1 MGLVEPYKAMLKRA
15 LSNLNGLDWDD
26 PVPKVEQEFWRSQL
40 KLWPALSCLRVARST
55 IPPDAVVPLQ
65 VRLICNTDASTTCAG
80 ACVYLSCK
88 LSTGEWSSQLL
99 TAKSRL
105 VNYTVPRNELEAIV
119 LGTELT
125 FAAIASLRLP
135 LQSVVIASDSLVAI
149 SWAMNDRARN
159 KTFVFNRVLT
169 VQRYLR
175 WIRDL
180 TSLTDEIELVHVPGE
195 LNAADCLTKG
205 LVSPDEVT
213 GSSLWHLGHEWM
225 RRDVHL
231 MPLTRYKDI
240 SLSPEDVAKFLS
252 ETISDDS
259 RLPTVTGGF
268 TRFCL
273 YPTVTSFGET
283 TACVVNPT
291 RVVSQFPSPQCS
303 FFLVPFGEG
312 THSML
317 ERENEEFQR
326 IQPGLVHLL
335 NPIRLG
341 WGRANKIMSR
351 VVEVLLKMFHNAHIN
366 STNQRVR
373 NSLGARCPYCI
384 LSRDLLRLSSGD
396 PALICGPFEKDSPPL
411 STSDPTRIQVL
422 VSASQ
427 TIVDYYWD
435 TRCTLLCKTRLLAR
449 ELSQY
454 EEDPTRGLLFYK
466 GRLAQDSKVAVVDL
480 ELLDLS
486 FLDGQ
491 EITFCNPCTMPD
503 SIIFYA
509 YAIWVHLKSAPHMG
523 LESTL
528 VEIMKRFHPVRPR
541 RILGKLLGDCVK
553 CKAVRRKVL
562 EHEMAKHKSPRITL
576 APPFTFCMG
585 DLAQDFL
592 TKSRFSG
599 RQSMK
604 APALVLCCLLSGA
617 TAIYMLEDWSTQSV
631 AQALERHGCRY
642 GFPSQL
648 YVDSGSQLKKLSS
661 TTYSINDLT
670 TSLRSKFC
678 CEIVVAPP
686 KSHSSQGRVERRI
699 GLIKTALSKLAESG
713 FLLSFLGWECLFS
726 RIANDLNNLPISR
739 ASSTGTTRPEWS
751 VLTPNR
757 LLLGRNNKRSMVGP
771 LVINATP
778 SLSFERLQEAQE
790 EWYRLFMKQIH
801 LFVPSPKWF
810 HSDYVGVGD
819 VVLFFLDTHMKSTGT
834 TWHYGLVTNVS
845 GLTLTLEYTVPPSN
859 TKKSL
864 MRSKRD
870 VVRIAHEAELD
881 FNTEAHALRVCS

>member
-1 MGLVEPYKAMLKRA
+1 M
-15 LSNLNGLDWDD
+15 
-26 PVPKVEQEFWRSQL
+26 
-40 KLWPALSCLRVARST
+40 
-55 IPPDAVVPLQ
+55 
-65 VRLICNTDASTTCAG
+65 ICNTDASTTCAG

-125 FAAIASLRLP
+125 FAAIASPRLP
-135 LQSVVIASDSLVAI
+135 LQSVVITSDSLVAI

-291 RVVSQFPSPQCS
+291 RAVSQFPSPQCS

-486 FLDGQ
+486 FLDGR

-553 CKAVRRKVL
+553 CKAVCRKVL

-631 AQALERHGCRY
+631 PQVLERHGCPY
-642 GFPSQL
+642 SFPSQL

-661 TTYSINDLT
+661 TTYSIIDLT

-881 FNTEAHALRVCS
+881 FNTEAHALRLCS

>member
-291 RVVSQFPSPQCS
+291 RAVSQFPSPQCS

-435 TRCTLLCKTRLLAR
+435 TRCTLLCKTRLPAR

-661 TTYSINDLT
+661 TTYSIIDLT

>member
-1 MGLVEPYKAMLKRA
+1 MLKRA

-259 RLPTVTGGF
+259 RMPTVTGGF

-291 RVVSQFPSPQCS
+291 RAVSQFPSPQCS

-435 TRCTLLCKTRLLAR
+435 TRCTLLCKTRLPAR

-661 TTYSINDLT
+661 TTYSIIDLT

-810 HSDYVGVGD
+810 HSDYVGVWD

>member
-1 MGLVEPYKAMLKRA
+1 M
-15 LSNLNGLDWDD
+15 
-26 PVPKVEQEFWRSQL
+26 
-40 KLWPALSCLRVARST
+40 
-55 IPPDAVVPLQ
+55 
-65 VRLICNTDASTTCAG
+65 
-80 ACVYLSCK
+80 
-88 LSTGEWSSQLL
+88 

-291 RVVSQFPSPQCS
+291 RAVSQSPSPQCS

-466 GRLAQDSKVAVVDL
+466 GCLAQDSKVAVVDL

-661 TTYSINDLT
+661 TTYSIIDLT

-881 FNTEAHALRVCS
+881 FNTEAHALRLCS

>member
-1 MGLVEPYKAMLKRA
+1 
-15 LSNLNGLDWDD
+15 
-26 PVPKVEQEFWRSQL
+26 
-40 KLWPALSCLRVARST
+40 
-55 IPPDAVVPLQ
+55 
-65 VRLICNTDASTTCAG
+65 
-80 ACVYLSCK
+80 
-88 LSTGEWSSQLL
+88 
-99 TAKSRL
+99 
-105 VNYTVPRNELEAIV
+105 
-119 LGTELT
+119 
-125 FAAIASLRLP
+125 
-135 LQSVVIASDSLVAI
+135 
-149 SWAMNDRARN
+149 
-159 KTFVFNRVLT
+159 
-169 VQRYLR
+169 
-175 WIRDL
+175 
-180 TSLTDEIELVHVPGE
+180 
-195 LNAADCLTKG
+195 
-205 LVSPDEVT
+205 
-213 GSSLWHLGHEWM
+213 
-225 RRDVHL
+225 
-231 MPLTRYKDI
+231 
-240 SLSPEDVAKFLS
+240 
-252 ETISDDS
+252 
-259 RLPTVTGGF
+259 
-268 TRFCL
+268 
-273 YPTVTSFGET
+273 
-283 TACVVNPT
+283 
-291 RVVSQFPSPQCS
+291 
-303 FFLVPFGEG
+303 
-312 THSML
+312 
-317 ERENEEFQR
+317 
-326 IQPGLVHLL
+326 
-335 NPIRLG
+335 
-341 WGRANKIMSR
+341 
-351 VVEVLLKMFHNAHIN
+351 
-366 STNQRVR
+366 
-373 NSLGARCPYCI
+373 
-384 LSRDLLRLSSGD
+384 
-396 PALICGPFEKDSPPL
+396 
-411 STSDPTRIQVL
+411 
-422 VSASQ
+422 
-427 TIVDYYWD
+427 
-435 TRCTLLCKTRLLAR
+435 
-449 ELSQY
+449 
-454 EEDPTRGLLFYK
+454 
-466 GRLAQDSKVAVVDL
+466 
-480 ELLDLS
+480 
-486 FLDGQ
+486 
-491 EITFCNPCTMPD
+491 
-503 SIIFYA
+503 
-509 YAIWVHLKSAPHMG
+509 
-523 LESTL
+523 
-528 VEIMKRFHPVRPR
+528 
-541 RILGKLLGDCVK
+541 
-553 CKAVRRKVL
+553 
-562 EHEMAKHKSPRITL
+562 MAKHKSPRITL

-661 TTYSINDLT
+661 TTYSIIDLT

-859 TKKSL
+859 IKKSL

-881 FNTEAHALRVCS
+881 FNTEAHALRLCS

>member
-1 MGLVEPYKAMLKRA
+1 
-15 LSNLNGLDWDD
+15 
-26 PVPKVEQEFWRSQL
+26 
-40 KLWPALSCLRVARST
+40 
-55 IPPDAVVPLQ
+55 
-65 VRLICNTDASTTCAG
+65 
-80 ACVYLSCK
+80 
-88 LSTGEWSSQLL
+88 
-99 TAKSRL
+99 
-105 VNYTVPRNELEAIV
+105 
-119 LGTELT
+119 
-125 FAAIASLRLP
+125 
-135 LQSVVIASDSLVAI
+135 
-149 SWAMNDRARN
+149 
-159 KTFVFNRVLT
+159 
-169 VQRYLR
+169 
-175 WIRDL
+175 
-180 TSLTDEIELVHVPGE
+180 
-195 LNAADCLTKG
+195 
-205 LVSPDEVT
+205 
-213 GSSLWHLGHEWM
+213 
-225 RRDVHL
+225 

-259 RLPTVTGGF
+259 RMPTVTGGF

-291 RVVSQFPSPQCS
+291 RAVSQFPSPQCS

-435 TRCTLLCKTRLLAR
+435 TRCTLLCKTHLPAR

-661 TTYSINDLT
+661 TTYSI
-670 TSLRSKFC
+670 
-678 CEIVVAPP
+678 
-686 KSHSSQGRVERRI
+686 G
-699 GLIKTALSKLAESG
+699 
-713 FLLSFLGWECLFS
+713 
-726 RIANDLNNLPISR
+726 
-739 ASSTGTTRPEWS
+739 WS
-751 VLTPNR
+751 V
-757 LLLGRNNKRSMVGP
+757 
-771 LVINATP
+771 
-778 SLSFERLQEAQE
+778 E
-790 EWYRLFMKQIH
+790 
-801 LFVPSPKWF
+801 
-810 HSDYVGVGD
+810 
-819 VVLFFLDTHMKSTGT
+819 FFFD
-834 TWHYGLVTNVS
+834 
-845 GLTLTLEYTVPPSN
+845 
-859 TKKSL
+859 
-864 MRSKRD
+864 R
-870 VVRIAHEAELD
+870 
-881 FNTEAHALRVCS
+881 TEQGN

>member
-1 MGLVEPYKAMLKRA
+1 M
-15 LSNLNGLDWDD
+15 
-26 PVPKVEQEFWRSQL
+26 
-40 KLWPALSCLRVARST
+40 
-55 IPPDAVVPLQ
+55 
-65 VRLICNTDASTTCAG
+65 ICNTDASTTCAG

-99 TAKSRL
+99 KAKSRL

-135 LQSVVIASDSLVAI
+135 LQSVVIASDSLVDI
-149 SWAMNDRARN
+149 LWAMNDRARN

-205 LVSPDEVT
+205 PVSPDEVT

-366 STNQRVR
+366 STIQRVCD
-373 NSLGARCPYCI
+373 SLGTGCPYCI

-435 TRCTLLCKTRLLAR
+435 TRCTLLCKTRLPAR

-454 EEDPTRGLLFYK
+454 KEDPTRGLLFYK

-592 TKSRFSG
+592 TKSCFSG

-661 TTYSINDLT
+661 TTYSIIDLT

-845 GLTLTLEYTVPPSN
+845 GLTLTLECTVPPSN

-864 MRSKRD
+864 MHSKRD

-881 FNTEAHALRVCS
+881 FNTEAHALRLCS

>member
-180 TSLTDEIELVHVPGE
+180 TSLTNEIELVHVPGE

-661 TTYSINDLT
+661 TTYSIIDLT

>member
-1 MGLVEPYKAMLKRA
+1 
-15 LSNLNGLDWDD
+15 
-26 PVPKVEQEFWRSQL
+26 
-40 KLWPALSCLRVARST
+40 
-55 IPPDAVVPLQ
+55 
-65 VRLICNTDASTTCAG
+65 
-80 ACVYLSCK
+80 
-88 LSTGEWSSQLL
+88 
-99 TAKSRL
+99 
-105 VNYTVPRNELEAIV
+105 
-119 LGTELT
+119 
-125 FAAIASLRLP
+125 
-135 LQSVVIASDSLVAI
+135 
-149 SWAMNDRARN
+149 
-159 KTFVFNRVLT
+159 
-169 VQRYLR
+169 
-175 WIRDL
+175 
-180 TSLTDEIELVHVPGE
+180 
-195 LNAADCLTKG
+195 
-205 LVSPDEVT
+205 
-213 GSSLWHLGHEWM
+213 M

-291 RVVSQFPSPQCS
+291 RAVSQFPSPQCS

-466 GRLAQDSKVAVVDL
+466 GRLTQDSKVAVVDL

-661 TTYSINDLT
+661 TTYSIIDLT

>member
-88 LSTGEWSSQLL
+88 RSTGEWSSQLL

-180 TSLTDEIELVHVPGE
+180 TSLTNEIELVHVPGE

-259 RLPTVTGGF
+259 RMPTVTGGF

-291 RVVSQFPSPQCS
+291 RAVSQFPSPQCS

-528 VEIMKRFHPVRPR
+528 VEIMKRCHPVRPR

-661 TTYSINDLT
+661 TTYSIIDLT

-726 RIANDLNNLPISR
+726 RIDNDLNNLPISR

>member
-1 MGLVEPYKAMLKRA
+1 MLKRA

-291 RVVSQFPSPQCS
+291 RAVSQFPSPQCS

-491 EITFCNPCTMPD
+491 EITFCNPCTMAD

-661 TTYSINDLT
+661 TTYSIIDLT

-881 FNTEAHALRVCS
+881 FNTEAHALRLCS